1 MEFTQHVHCAHC
13 KQREFLPFECKSC
26 AASFCLAHRTREAH
40 ECPAW
45 VAEEAA
51 AKLAPKPSPIAL
63 PTKYKCSKPGC
74 KVREII
80 SINCR
85 NCAHNFCIAHRFPTQ
100 HKCEAFGKQAGGG
113 GAAAGASAAGLHR
126 NTILPA
132 GIVPPRPLDA
142 DRSSRHSTQPLASA
156 SAHAP
161 IAVHAASAVAASVVS
176 TTAAQ
181 PSPPAASVPASVD
194 APLAA
199 DPAAARVTS
208 PLLFTNHGSSCAA
221 EMSQAASAAA
231 TKSDAA
237 DATSS
242 TPSATAVAP
251 PSSAAA
257 AASMRHHNTNV
268 AHLSKLLKQHS

>member
-1 MEFTQHVHCAHC
+1 MEFAQHVHCAHC

-26 AASFCLAHRTREAH
+26 AASFCLSHRTRESH

-45 VAEEAA
+45 IAEQAA
-51 AKLAPKPSPIAL
+51 ARAAPKPAPIAL
-63 PTKYKCSKPGC
+63 PVKFKCSKRGC
-74 KVREII
+74 KVKEII

-100 HKCEAFGKQAGGG
+100 HQCESFGKQTGAGGSSQ
-113 GAAAGASAAGLHR
+113 GAAAVTGGLHR

-156 SAHAP
+156 PAP
-161 IAVHAASAVAASVVS
+161 APAPLAVLAAAPAAPTVAQPSSSAASVH
-176 TTAAQ
+176 
-181 PSPPAASVPASVD
+181 ASAD
-194 APLAA
+194 APLATE
-199 DPAAARVTS
+199 PTAARITS
-208 PLLFTNHGSSCAA
+208 PLLFQVSTNNGSSCAA

-231 TKSDAA
+231 TKSDVAE
-237 DATSS
+237 ATSS
-242 TPSATAVAP
+242 NAAATTAVATP
-251 PSSAAA
+251 AAA
-257 AASMRHHNTNV
+257 AMRHHNTNI